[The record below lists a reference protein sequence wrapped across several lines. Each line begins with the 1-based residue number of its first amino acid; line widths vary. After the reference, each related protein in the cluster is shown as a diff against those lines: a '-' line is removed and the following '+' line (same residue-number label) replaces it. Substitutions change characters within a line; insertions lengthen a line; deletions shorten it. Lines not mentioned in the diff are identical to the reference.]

1 VNGKKAKQLRKKA
14 VGQEETV
21 YKIEKIT
28 GKFGVQEQVKLHPKC
43 KRYNYQVSKY
53 ENTIHERSSS

>member
-53 ENTIHERSSS
+53 E